1 MAIRMM
7 KKVLKMTATA
17 MARKMMR
24 KKRYLVP
31 HRRHRG
37 CSRTKIRLLL
47 MMRRSL
53 NSTLHLVQHIH
64 SQG

>member
-1 MAIRMM
+1 MAIRMR
-7 KKVLKMTATA
+7 KKALKMMGTG

-31 HRRHRG
+31 QRRHRG
-37 CSRTKIRLLL
+37 RPRTKIRLLL

-53 NSTLHLVQHIH
+53 NSTLL
-64 SQG
+64 

>member
-17 MARKMMR
+17 LARKMMR
-24 KKRYLVP
+24 KKRYPVP
-31 HRRHRG
+31 HRRHSR

-53 NSTLHLVQHIH
+53 NSTLHLVQHRH

>member
-47 MMRRSL
+47 MMRRSV
-53 NSTLHLVQHIH
+53 NSTLLLAQHRH
-64 SQG
+64 SLG